1 MASCPERDFKDP
13 KAMLRHLK
21 HCKLFPEGKFWCP
34 TCQQEDSFKAVSK
47 KKCSW
52 DKVNIARKL
61 FQKSLKAFQ
70 SISGHRGGQC
80 YCLCHVSR
88 TETLDNR
95 PMLPSEL
102 PIPLRGPPTPTGYG
116 IEFHQLERA
125 ASVTKYSELPN
136 NLISELGEMTRKSHY
151 LKSLEA
157 HRTQSYAE
165 APIPETPCHQI
176 SPSEL
181 SSASINQSSYSTGI
195 SPASASHSNE
205 SPVLGNLP
213 PCPEN
218 MAISTE
224 PLLLSREASH
234 VTRRGEVPL
243 LTVDTRQ
250 SIPIMQPPEC
260 LYNMLLDDG
269 ETLDH
274 SMGLDGLGM
283 FPFTSIIVPQPD
295 ENLQINTPS
304 VPNESLAPYD
314 NMNLHPSPS
323 VSVPSNSNCD
333 SSPSSMSSAPDSLQC
348 HHVNCEFK
356 PTGKAE
362 NLRAYLR
369 KHSKKHQ
376 KNAIPCEHCDKTFT
390 RQDNLTSHIRK
401 VHSAVTESLF
411 KRRRSNESFRS
422 AGQPRR
428 KESRREA
435 YGTL

>member
-34 TCQQEDSFKAVSK
+34 TCQQEDSFKVESK

-52 DKVNIARKL
+52 DKINIARKL

-80 YCLCHVSR
+80 YCLCHISR
-88 TETLDNR
+88 TEALNNG

-102 PIPLRGPPTPTGYG
+102 PIPPTGPPTSFGVG
-116 IEFHQLERA
+116 LHQLERA
-125 ASVTKYSELPN
+125 ASITKYSELPN
-136 NLISELGEMTRKSHY
+136 NLISELGDMTRKSNY
-151 LKSLEA
+151 MKILEA
-157 HRTQSYAE
+157 HRTHSYAE
-165 APIPETPCHQI
+165 APISKTPSYQI

-181 SSASINQSSYSTGI
+181 SSASVGQSGYSTDI

-218 MAISTE
+218 MAISIE
-224 PLLLSREASH
+224 PLLLSREAGH
-234 VTRRGEVPL
+234 VTRRGDAPL

-250 SIPIMQPPEC
+250 SIPNMQSPEC

-269 ETLDH
+269 QTLGH
-274 SMGLDGLGM
+274 SMGVDELGI

-295 ENLQINTPS
+295 ENLPMNTPS
-304 VPNESLAPYD
+304 VPNESLALYD

-333 SSPSSMSSAPDSLQC
+333 SSPGSMSSAPDSLQC

-356 PTGKAE
+356 PTGKTE

-401 VHSAVTESLF
+401 VHSIFNDSLF

-428 KESRREA
+428 KESRKEA